1 MEVTL
6 TPSNAL
12 ETALQAALADHTQ
25 AKALYEHLI
34 KARLYLLSDGQDK
47 PQADG
52 TTELS
57 IMQWHIPVSDGQV
70 HYFVPIF
77 TSQESVDQAKAVMEA
92 EGSEFHGQIE
102 IDAPQA
108 FQLLLT
114 NQMDMAL
121 NPNSNLSKV
130 VSSDEIRYM
139 LLPDMALLTQGNQ
152 LLLLGKVLAS
162 DLPMFG
168 AVRALLAKYPS
179 VKAGYFMESCELDIR
194 RGGQN
199 SVFTLALI
207 LEGDRISD
215 DFSRI
220 RSDCR
225 HLHKEVELHGWEVRP
240 YLLKTD
246 KHDAISDYCLG
257 KITPFY
263 RPSLLSRF
271 KTWISR

>member
-25 AKALYEHLI
+25 AKTLYEHLI
-34 KARLYLLSDGQDK
+34 KARLYLLSDGQED

-57 IMQWHIPVSDGQV
+57 IMQWHIPVSDDQV
-70 HYFVPIF
+70 HYFVPLF
-77 TSQESVDQAKAVMEA
+77 TSQEAVDQAKAIMES

-139 LLPDMALLTQGNQ
+139 LLPDMALLPQGNH

-168 AVRALLAKYPS
+168 AVRQILANYPS
-179 VKAGYFMESCELDIR
+179 VKAGYFIESCELDIR
-194 RGGQN
+194 RGGTD
-199 SVFTLALI
+199 SAFTLALS

-225 HLHKEVELHGWEVRP
+225 NLHREIELHGWEIRP
-240 YLLKTD
+240 YLLRSD
-246 KHDAISDYCLG
+246 KHDEISDFCL
-257 KITPFY
+257 KKLEPFY
-263 RPSLLSRF
+263 RPSLLSKF
-271 KTWISR
+271 KTWFS